1 MARSKGTGQFFDQVQ
16 HTLNGEAVVGSSHLP
31 DSGEPL
37 ILDSP
42 AQLTIETIG
51 DFAAKVRTAIS
62 ERTALAIRFPA
73 IVELDITALQLF
85 CSACKTAGE
94 AGKSFTYH
102 GPLPEAL
109 LSLAA
114 ASGAERQGKCTINH
128 SACFRK
134 TGGSSPCPS

>member
-16 HTLNGEAVVGSSHLP
+16 HTLNGEAAEGSGHLANS
-31 DSGEPL
+31 DEPL

-42 AQLTIETIG
+42 AQLTIETVG
-51 DFAAKVRTAIS
+51 DFAAKVRAAIN
-62 ERTALAIRFPA
+62 ERTAVAIRFPA
-73 IVELDITALQLF
+73 TVELDITALQLF

-109 LSLAA
+109 YKLSAE
-114 ASGAERQGKCTINH
+114 SGAERHDRCAIDS

-134 TGGSSPCPS
+134 IGGSSPCPS

>member
-16 HTLNGEAVVGSSHLP
+16 HALNGDPAVGSSHLA
-31 DSGEPL
+31 DSGECL

-62 ERTALAIRFPA
+62 ERTAVAIRFPA
-73 IVELDITALQLF
+73 TVELDITALQLF

-94 AGKSFTYH
+94 AGKSFSYH

-109 LSLAA
+109 LSLTA
-114 ASGAERQGKCTINH
+114 ASGAERHDRCAIDS

-134 TGGSSPCPS
+134 IGGSSPCPS